1 MLVEAIERKGKAAIG
16 EKGTVLQRRVALEV
30 AGIICRSDFTTR
42 NKDGCK
48 SSSPKVPSVKMV
60 QDLPFAF
67 TVDFVLIE
75 RHINKLIFAP
85 TLICPPPHIIFI
97 RPPMKVA
104 NKQR

>member
-1 MLVEAIERKGKAAIG
+1 MLVEAIERKAKAAID
-16 EKGTVLQRRVALEV
+16 EKGTVLQHRVLEPV
-30 AGIICRSDFTTR
+30 GIICCNDFRTR
-42 NKDGCK
+42 NKDGCE

-60 QDLPFAF
+60 KDLPFAF

-85 TLICPPPHIIFI
+85 TLVCPPPHIILI

>member
-1 MLVEAIERKGKAAIG
+1 MLVEVIERKAKAAIG
-16 EKGTVLQRRVALEV
+16 EKGTVLQRRVALEPV
-30 AGIICRSDFTTR
+30 GIICRSDFRTR
-42 NKDGCK
+42 NKDGCE

-60 QDLPFAF
+60 KDIPFAF

-75 RHINKLIFAP
+75 RHIDKLIFAP
-85 TLICPPPHIIFI
+85 TLVCPPPHIIFI